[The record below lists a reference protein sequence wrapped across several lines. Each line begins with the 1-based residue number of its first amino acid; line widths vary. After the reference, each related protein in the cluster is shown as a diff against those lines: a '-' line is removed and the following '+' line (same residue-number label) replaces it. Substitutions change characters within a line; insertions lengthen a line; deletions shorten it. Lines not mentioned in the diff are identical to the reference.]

1 MIQLGSTYGS
11 TSSESLNDA
20 AFGVGLENLGDVVLS
35 LGNLEL
41 IAQSLANQLE
51 AASSGD
57 TIEDQLIVERS
68 SDDLLLAILAL
79 PDDKEVAGTG
89 LSTLALSTVQ
99 PENLVV
105 AASSGIGGGQQ
116 GRTVVGADLGVAE
129 ATNPGADHVVGR
141 GVKSHSTS
149 GSIQA
154 GHEGDND
161 VEEGGLG
168 SRNTELRSGTNNS
181 RSDVQEVS
189 RLILGEPLGTID
201 GKKGDH
207 ELLDLGGLED
217 GEGDSAGRHS
227 ETSSV
232 AVRTEDAELAIVTTV
247 GLETLEALGSV
258 VQDRGGGHEAQRT
271 VGLELGSSPA
281 GGLVPGSENH
291 VVGGDGLVA
300 GVGSGLIGDGTRVL
314 GVGVGELGG
323 VEGSLVGLAVDDGR
337 LSGLLLV
344 NGGSR
349 QVDVLGFDSR
359 GSHGVDGSIGSSRGV
374 VGVREEMM
382 SM

>member
-1 MIQLGSTYGS
+1 M
-11 TSSESLNDA
+11 
-20 AFGVGLENLGDVVLS
+20 VLS
-35 LGNLEL
+35 LSNLVL
-41 IAQSLANQLE
+41 VAQSLAGQLE
-51 AASSGD
+51 AASSSN
-57 TIEDQLIVERS
+57 TVEDQLIVERS
-68 SDDLLLAILAL
+68 SDDLLLAVLAL
-79 PDDKEVAGTG
+79 PDDEEVAGTG
-89 LSTLALSTVQ
+89 LGTLALSTVK

-116 GRTVVGADLGVAE
+116 GRAVVGADLGVAK
-129 ATNPGADHVVGR
+129 ATDPGADHVVGR
-141 GVKSHSTS
+141 GVKSHSAG
-149 GSIQA
+149 GSIQT
-154 GHEGDND
+154 GHESDND

-168 SRNTELRSGTNNS
+168 SSNAELRSGANDG
-181 RSDVQEVS
+181 RSDVQEVA
-189 RLILGEPLGTID
+189 RLVLGEPLGAID

-232 AVRTEDAELAIVTTV
+232 AVRTEDAELAIVTAV
-247 GLETLEALGSV
+247 DLETLEALGSV
-258 VQDRGGGHEAQRT
+258 VQDRGGRHEAQRT

-281 GGLVPGSENH
+281 GGLVPGSEDH

-300 GVGSGLIGDGTRVL
+300 GVGRGLIGDGAGVL

-323 VEGSLVGLAVDDGR
+323 VQGSLVGLAVGDGR

-344 NGGSR
+344 DGGGR
-349 QVDVLGFDSR
+349 QVDVLGLDSG
-359 GSHGVDGSIGSSRGV
+359 GSHGDRAIGCNWVESRCCWGE
-374 VGVREEMM
+374 EEMM

>member
-1 MIQLGSTYGS
+1 MGSTYGS

-20 AFGVGLENLGDVVLS
+20 AFGVGLDNLGDVVLS

-41 IAQSLANQLE
+41 VAQSLAGQLE
-51 AASSGD
+51 AASSSN
-57 TIEDQLIVERS
+57 TVKDQLIVERS
-68 SDDLLLAILAL
+68 SDDLLLAVLAL
-79 PDDKEVAGTG
+79 PDDEEVAGTG
-89 LSTLALSTVQ
+89 LGTLALSTVQ
-99 PENLVV
+99 PENLMV

-116 GRTVVGADLGVAE
+116 GRTVVSADLGVAE

-141 GVKSHSTS
+141 GVKSHSTG
-149 GSIQA
+149 GSVQA

-168 SRNTELRSGTNNS
+168 SSNAELRSGANDG

-189 RLILGEPLGTID
+189 RLVLGEPLGTID

-232 AVRTEDAELAIVTTV
+232 AVRTEDAELAIVTAV
-247 GLETLEALGSV
+247 DLETLEALGSV

-281 GGLVPGSENH
+281 GGLVPGSEDH

-300 GVGSGLIGDGTRVL
+300 GVGRGLIGDGAGVL

-323 VEGSLVGLAVDDGR
+323 VEGRLVGLAVGDGR

-344 NGGSR
+344 DGGGR
-349 QVDVLGFDSR
+349 QVDVLGLDSG
-359 GSHGVDGSIGSSRGV
+359 GSHGDDGQLGAIGSSRGV
-374 VGVREEMM
+374 VGVKKR
-382 SM
+382 